1 MRTGVRSTAWTFL
14 TGRSRRRLRK
24 KEKKKIDKVRFFY
37 FPRTRRRAARAPVS
51 SAPSPQARAMIEYH
65 KCRVS
70 SFSNWGKA
78 ASPEKLKHEAAVAAL
93 TAQIQLIELEASQRD
108 PLF

>member
-1 MRTGVRSTAWTFL
+1 MSRVVVLQLGEIPVQKST
-14 TGRSRRRLRK
+14 SRRP
-24 KEKKKIDKVRFFY
+24 RFYLVF
-37 FPRTRRRAARAPVS
+37 A
-51 SAPSPQARAMIEYH
+51 Q
-65 KCRVS
+65 
-70 SFSNWGKA
+70 GKA

>member
-1 MRTGVRSTAWTFL
+1 
-14 TGRSRRRLRK
+14 
-24 KEKKKIDKVRFFY
+24 
-37 FPRTRRRAARAPVS
+37 
-51 SAPSPQARAMIEYH
+51 MIYL
-65 KCRVS
+65 V
-70 SFSNWGKA
+70 FAQGKA

>member
-1 MRTGVRSTAWTFL
+1 MNQIVASPHTVVV
-14 TGRSRRRLRK
+14 
-24 KEKKKIDKVRFFY
+24 KKKTKNS
-37 FPRTRRRAARAPVS
+37 RT
-51 SAPSPQARAMIEYH
+51 Q
-65 KCRVS
+65 VS

-108 PLF
+108 PNHSG

>member
-1 MRTGVRSTAWTFL
+1 MHKSK
-14 TGRSRRRLRK
+14 SSRLRHGHPTHCL
-24 KEKKKIDKVRFFY
+24 IH
-37 FPRTRRRAARAPVS
+37 A
-51 SAPSPQARAMIEYH
+51 Q
-65 KCRVS
+65 VS

>member
-1 MRTGVRSTAWTFL
+1 MPRQLVVVCAL
-14 TGRSRRRLRK
+14 IKMPRRLRVDLHA
-24 KEKKKIDKVRFFY
+24 IDVHLTHWLICHR
-37 FPRTRRRAARAPVS
+37 
-51 SAPSPQARAMIEYH
+51 
-65 KCRVS
+65 
-70 SFSNWGKA
+70 FSNWGKA

>member
-1 MRTGVRSTAWTFL
+1 MLLPHNACMTL
-14 TGRSRRRLRK
+14 GRWCL
-24 KEKKKIDKVRFFY
+24 
-37 FPRTRRRAARAPVS
+37 PRTDT
-51 SAPSPQARAMIEYH
+51 
-65 KCRVS
+65 
-70 SFSNWGKA
+70 KA

>member
-1 MRTGVRSTAWTFL
+1 MGESSSDSGSDRKRHKSDKK
-14 TGRSRRRLRK
+14 SKKSK
-24 KEKKKIDKVRFFY
+24 KEKKRIDKN
-37 FPRTRRRAARAPVS
+37 
-51 SAPSPQARAMIEYH
+51 RAMIEYH

>member
-1 MRTGVRSTAWTFL
+1 
-14 TGRSRRRLRK
+14 
-24 KEKKKIDKVRFFY
+24 
-37 FPRTRRRAARAPVS
+37 
-51 SAPSPQARAMIEYH
+51 MIEYH

>member
-1 MRTGVRSTAWTFL
+1 MPRQLVLVCAL
-14 TGRSRRRLRK
+14 IKMPRRLLNLRV
-24 KEKKKIDKVRFFY
+24 DL
-37 FPRTRRRAARAPVS
+37 APDSLVDL
-51 SAPSPQARAMIEYH
+51 RN
-65 KCRVS
+65 R
-70 SFSNWGKA
+70 FSNWGKA